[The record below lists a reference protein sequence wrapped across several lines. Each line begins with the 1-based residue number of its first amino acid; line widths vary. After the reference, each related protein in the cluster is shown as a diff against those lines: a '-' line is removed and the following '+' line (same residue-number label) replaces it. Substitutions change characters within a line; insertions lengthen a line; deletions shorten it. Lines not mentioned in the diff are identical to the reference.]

1 MSKAEV
7 INEILGLYDE
17 VRELKA
23 KLEFDKIHQEIFN
36 FGRQAIWEDYGK
48 REYFADS
55 IISWDGEKMSFNTWF
70 NTRYTDLPPFM
81 SKNEFK
87 KEFDKELRERYE
99 RKKKEAEE
107 AEADGES
114 E

>member
-7 INEILGLYDE
+7 ITEILGLYDE
-17 VRELKA
+17 VNELKA
-23 KLEFDKIHQEIFN
+23 RLEFDRITQEIFN
-36 FGRQAIWEDYGK
+36 VGREYIWQEYGE
-48 REYFADS
+48 REYFTDS
-55 IISWDGEKMSFNTWF
+55 IISWDGEKMSFNAWF